1 MQPYLPAKIKDAGV
15 EEGQVVV
22 VGGGRVHD
30 SGYSMLGALPAVGD
44 VLLPHQLVEA
54 VVVDGEGRHV
64 ADGVDVRIAG
74 LQLAVHLRK
83 TRSASQGTQRSSRHE
98 MAHWRR

>member
-1 MQPYLPAKIKDAGV
+1 MQPYLPAEVKDAGV

-22 VGGGRVHD
+22 VGGGRVHNGRH
-30 SGYSMLGALPAVGD
+30 SVLGALPAVGHM
-44 VLLPHQLVEA
+44 LLPHQLVEA

-64 ADGVDVRIAG
+64 ADGVDVRVAG

-98 MAHWRR
+98 MAQCRR